1 MDVFVLKYDVNVLL
15 APLVLIIDELVD
27 DVMHRSNFQ
36 GLTVCPQ
43 RKVVTI
49 RIKAARPD
57 RLRIGKLRYF
67 PKVLRR
73 KVEHDVGDAV

>member
-1 MDVFVLKYDVNVLL
+1 MDVFVLEYHVNVLL

-43 RKVVTI
+43 CKVITI
-49 RIKAARPD
+49 SIKAARPD
-57 RLRIGKLRYF
+57 RLSVGKLRDF

-73 KVEHDVGDAV
+73 EVEHDVCDAV